1 MFLEERSLSDI
12 CIFSAIEA
20 PKPYILVLLEDYVD
34 IISPT
39 EMSTLP
45 LNRVTN
51 YIINIVDSKEPP
63 YSPLYVLLER
73 KL

>member
-1 MFLEERSLSDI
+1 M
-12 CIFSAIEA
+12 FSAIEA
-20 PKPYILVLLEDYVD
+20 PKPRILVLLEDYVD

-51 YIINIVDSKEPP
+51 YVINIVDSKEPP

>member
-1 MFLEERSLSDI
+1 M
-12 CIFSAIEA
+12 FSAIEA
-20 PKPYILVLLEDYVD
+20 LKPRILVLLEDYVD
-34 IISPT
+34 ILSPT

-51 YIINIVDSKEPP
+51 YIINIVDSKELP
-63 YSPLYVLLER
+63 YSLLYVLLER

>member
-1 MFLEERSLSDI
+1 M
-12 CIFSAIEA
+12 
-20 PKPYILVLLEDYVD
+20 LVLLEDYVD

-51 YIINIVDSKEPP
+51 YVINIVDSKEPL

>member
-1 MFLEERSLSDI
+1 M
-12 CIFSAIEA
+12 FSAIEA
-20 PKPYILVLLEDYVD
+20 PKPRILVLLEDYVD

-51 YIINIVDSKEPP
+51 YTINIVDSKKPP
-63 YSPLYVLLER
+63 YRPLYVLLER

>member
-1 MFLEERSLSDI
+1 M
-12 CIFSAIEA
+12 FSAIEA
-20 PKPYILVLLEDYVD
+20 LKPRILVLLEDYVD
-34 IISPT
+34 ILSPT

-51 YIINIVDSKEPP
+51 YTIKIVDSKEPP